1 MDEKTNIRCVEL
13 VRSIRDAQARRLSGK
28 SNAEIINFFR
38 QAGERSRQYAQQQ
51 HTQQVVKTDST

>member
-28 SNAEIINFFR
+28 SNAEIIEFFR
-38 QAGERSRQYAQQQ
+38 QAGKRARQYAQQ
-51 HTQQVVKTDST
+51 HTRQVVKTDST